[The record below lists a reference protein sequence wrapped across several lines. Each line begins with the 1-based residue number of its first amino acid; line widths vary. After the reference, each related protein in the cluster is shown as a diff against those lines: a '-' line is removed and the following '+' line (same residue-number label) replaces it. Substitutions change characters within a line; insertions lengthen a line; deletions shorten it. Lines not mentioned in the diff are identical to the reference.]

1 MNPIEIE
8 LKSCPFCGGKAKLHT
23 WREEKRRE
31 NPSKIKCTVCGAST
45 GVKKRITKAAD
56 AWNGRVSDGS

>member
-45 GVKKRITKAAD
+45 GVKKTHNQGCRCLEWEGI
-56 AWNGRVSDGS
+56 